1 MNVEVDL
8 VKELC
13 PVCCKE
19 IDGPIIMNKMFTE
32 EAAKKIKE
40 LHGKVVGFA
49 DHCCEECAKHK
60 DEVVYFVS
68 IDAEKSSANT
78 LEELY
83 RTGRIVGIKKEA
95 DIIEAFKDY
104 IITLKDNT
112 KVCFIDEACGIELGM
127 FKTNKEEK

>member
-1 MNVEVDL
+1 MNVEVAL

-19 IDGPIIMNKMFTE
+19 IDGPIIMNKMLTE

-40 LHGKVVGFA
+40 LNGKVVGFA
-49 DHCCEECAKHK
+49 DHCCEECAEHK

-68 IDAEKSSANT
+68 IDAEKSSSNK

-83 RTGRIVGIKKEA
+83 RTGQIVGIKKEA
-95 DIIEAFKDY
+95 DIIDVVKDY
-104 IITLKDNT
+104 IVTLKDNT
-112 KVCFIDEACGIELGM
+112 RICFIDKEAGINLGI
-127 FKTNKEEK
+127 FSNEANK

>member
-1 MNVEVDL
+1 MSVEVAI
-8 VKELC
+8 VKTLC
-13 PVCCKE
+13 PVCCAE
-19 IDGPIIMNKMFTE
+19 IEDTIIMNTLLTE
-32 EAAKKIKE
+32 EAAKEVKE
-40 LHGKVVGFA
+40 LEGKVIGFS

-60 DEVVYFVS
+60 DEVVYFVG
-68 IDAEKSSANT
+68 IDAEKSSNK

-112 KVCFIDEACGIELGM
+112 KICFIDEACGIELGM
-127 FKTNKEEK
+127 FKTNEEEK

>member
-1 MNVEVDL
+1 MNVEAVI
-8 VKELC
+8 VKTLC
-13 PVCCKE
+13 PVCCAE
-19 IDGPIIMNKMFTE
+19 IEDSIVMNTLLTE
-32 EAAKKIKE
+32 KAAKEVKE
-40 LHGKVVGFA
+40 LEGKVIGFS

-60 DEVVYFVS
+60 DEVVYFVG
-68 IDAEKSSANT
+68 IDAEKSSFNK

-83 RTGRIVGIKKEA
+83 RTSQIVGIKKEA

-112 KVCFIDEACGIELGM
+112 KIFFIDEAWGIELGM

>member
-1 MNVEVDL
+1 MNVEVAL

-19 IDGPIIMNKMFTE
+19 IDGPIIMNKMLTE
-32 EAAKKIKE
+32 EAAKEVKE
-40 LHGKVVGFA
+40 LNGKVVGFA

-60 DEVVYFVS
+60 DEVVYFVG

-78 LEELY
+78 LEEIY

-112 KVCFIDEACGIELGM
+112 KICFIDKEAGINLGI
-127 FKTNKEEK
+127 FSNEANK

>member
-1 MNVEVDL
+1 MNVEAVI
-8 VKELC
+8 VKTLC
-13 PVCCKE
+13 PVCCAE
-19 IDGPIIMNKMFTE
+19 IEDSIIMNTLLTE
-32 EAAKKIKE
+32 EAAKEVKE
-40 LHGKVVGFA
+40 LEGQVVGFS
-49 DHCCEECAKHK
+49 DHCCEECAEHK

-68 IDAEKSSANT
+68 IDAEKSSNK

-112 KVCFIDEACGIELGM
+112 KICFIDEACGIELGM